1 MKNKIYEHDS
11 LYSFLRPYVDWCC
24 KRSYRRAE
32 VSGLENIPED
42 GAVIIAP
49 NHCNT
54 LMDALVVL
62 RAFKGPTVFGAR
74 ADMFNNKT
82 VARIMF
88 FLRIVPM
95 VRQRDGLRNVLKNH
109 ETNEIIV
116 ETVKNG
122 VRFCMYPEGRHRPAR
137 SIMHLGKG
145 IFRAALA
152 AVQELGGSKPV
163 YIVPAG
169 IEYGDYFRYRST
181 SLLTFGKPVNVTGF
195 INESGLEHEGQI
207 IDSLRNEL
215 YGKMSELITFFPDDE
230 NLDAN
235 WILMKMLAAKEKR
248 SGSLHDRME
257 ANRKTAQ
264 RITAKL
270 GSSDTAELLDKVM
283 DFDRKRRSRKISIH
297 AFGSKNPLSKAILS
311 CLASLVLA
319 PWTAFC
325 LAAAFPMI
333 AAYLAVKRKVRDR
346 AFHNTVGFGVKLA
359 LGPITFILWAVL
371 GFCLLPWFIALPVLL
386 LTIPAYGSFF
396 DCIDFYRKAVSA
408 VRLAG
413 DREMRETYHSITKE
427 FERL

>member
-24 KRSYRRAE
+24 KRSYRKAE
-32 VSGLENIPED
+32 VNGLENIPED

-181 SLLTFGKPVNVTGF
+181 SLLTFGKPVNVTEF

>member
-1 MKNKIYEHDS
+1 MKTKIYEHDS

-24 KRSYRRAE
+24 KRSYRKAE

-109 ETNEIIV
+109 ETIEIIV
-116 ETVKNG
+116 ETVKSG

-152 AVQELGGSKPV
+152 ADQELGGSKPV

-181 SLLTFGKPVNVTGF
+181 SLLTFGEPVNVTGF
-195 INESGLEHEGQI
+195 IKDSGLEHEGQI

-230 NLDAN
+230 NLDAS

-270 GSSDTAELLDKVM
+270 GSSDAAELLDKVR

-297 AFGSKNPLSKAILS
+297 AFGSKNPLSKAIIS
-311 CLASLVLA
+311 CLAALVLA
-319 PWTAFC
+319 PWTVFC

-333 AAYLAVKRKVRDR
+333 AAYLALKRKVRDR

-396 DCIDFYRKAVSA
+396 DCIDFYRRTISS

-413 DREMRETYHSITKE
+413 DRKMRETYQSITEE
-427 FERL
+427 FETL